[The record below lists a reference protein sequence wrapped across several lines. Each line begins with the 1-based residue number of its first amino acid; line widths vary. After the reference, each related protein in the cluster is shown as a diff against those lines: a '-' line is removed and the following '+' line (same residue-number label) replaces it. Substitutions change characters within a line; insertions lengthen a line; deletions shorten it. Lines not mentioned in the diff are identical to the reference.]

1 MIRNIQSTH
10 TCPNCGSNEYTE
22 QLYNDNAYA
31 GMSPHLVEGLQ
42 TSICTQCSTQYLT
55 QAQANHNTQLA
66 HTTIARALHHTHQAQ
81 HTMAKKSRELG
92 RGVLMQMG

>member
-22 QLYNDNAYA
+22 QLYNDNAYD
-31 GMSPHLVEGLQ
+31 GMSPYLIEGLQ

-55 QAQANHNTQLA
+55 QDQADHNTRLA
-66 HTTIARALHHTHQAQ
+66 NTTIARTRHQAM
-81 HTMAKKSRELG
+81 HAHGSMAKKSRELG